1 MTVILLPSPE
11 LQFCD
16 ANGRPYVAGT
26 ITSYVPGGTT
36 PKDTWKDPAG
46 GSGHLNTNP
55 IVLDSAG
62 RCILYGDGAHRLVL
76 HDAAGNLIWD
86 QPSSTVVSAAMQPV
100 VGAPTIADAV
110 ALLGIQALIDASVA
124 VEAAR
129 AEAAEGVLTAAIAAE
144 TARAEA
150 AEAALAAAIA
160 AETAARIAADAA
172 LAASIAGLPIVPTA
186 SQYYAGLG
194 STNGIGD
201 FIVTFPTAFATRLI
215 SFEVFEA
222 GALPPDWP
230 APSNPGGSGT
240 ERFWC
245 TLTVADTAHVEG
257 GLLAGIFSDAGASI
271 TQAMT
276 SFYWLALG
284 Y

>member
-11 LQFCD
+11 LQFSD
-16 ANGRPYVAGT
+16 ANGRPYAAGT
-26 ITSYVPGGTT
+26 VETYIPATTT
-36 PKDTWKDPAG
+36 PKASWNDPAG
-46 GSGHLNTNP
+46 GGGHLNTNP

-62 RCILYGDGAHRLVL
+62 RCILYGDGNYRLVL
-76 HDAAGNLIWD
+76 RDVAGNLIWD
-86 QPSSTVVSAAMQPV
+86 QVSSTVVSAAMQPV
-100 VGAPTIADAV
+100 VGAPTIPDAV
-110 ALLGIQALIDASVA
+110 TLLGIQALIDASVA
-124 VEAAR
+124 
-129 AEAAEGVLTAAIAAE
+129 IE

-150 AEAALAAAIA
+150 AEATLQTHINTQATNLANAETTINAAIA
-160 AETAARIAADAA
+160 AETAARIAADNTLAA
-172 LAASIAGLPIVPTA
+172 LIAGLPIVPTA
-186 SQYYAGLG
+186 AKYYAGLG
-194 STNGIGD
+194 STNGIGN

-257 GLLAGIFSDAGASI
+257 GLLAGIFSDAGASV
-271 TQAMT
+271 TQT
-276 SFYWLALG
+276 LKSFYWIALG